1 MAQATAT
8 CTCKYC
14 GGTFYRIKDCQ
25 SRKSADDWESWA
37 VIHINVC
44 NECNKKRRAE
54 KYTQENIVAAQES
67 HSLGLPE
74 LTGSEKQ
81 IAWATTIRMGFIR
94 QIDIRKET
102 IEQKLNDPESVER
115 AKRMLQNMESD
126 VAILLSH
133 TEAAW
138 WIEHRDYK
146 LKDIV
151 RISKM

>member
-74 LTGSEKQ
+74 LTGSENRLHGQLQFAWDLFGRLTFGKKQ
-81 IAWATTIRMGFIR
+81 
-94 QIDIRKET
+94 
-102 IEQKLNDPESVER
+102 
-115 AKRMLQNMESD
+115 QN
-126 VAILLSH
+126 
-133 TEAAW
+133 
-138 WIEHRDYK
+138 K
-146 LKDIV
+146 N
-151 RISKM
+151 